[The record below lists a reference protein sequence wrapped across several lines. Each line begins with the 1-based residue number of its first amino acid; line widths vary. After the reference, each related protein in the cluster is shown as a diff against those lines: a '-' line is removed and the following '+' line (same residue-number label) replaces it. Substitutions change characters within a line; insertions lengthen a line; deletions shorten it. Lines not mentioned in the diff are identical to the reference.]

1 MVDKCSALLSVIFE
15 WEETLGVIRDLVLF
29 KGDALCVCARGYV

>member
-1 MVDKCSALLSVIFE
+1 MGDKSNTLISVIYE
-15 WEETLGVIRDLVLF
+15 WDEMLGVIRDLVLF